1 MKVARKKRVVAAPKG
16 MVAPKAAAALKGMA
30 AAMSKTISAP
40 LKAATPPKAATP
52 QAAAAKAVSVAMPS
66 TVGGAAGQK
75 GGPRVTKAGV
85 LKIKAKAKRPTSTEL
100 SLTQTAKHL
109 KAAKASSSVPASV
122 KRVVAHSSLAH
133 GSDDDR
139 VEIC

>member
-1 MKVARKKRVVAAPKG
+1 MKVAGKKRVVAAPKG

-40 LKAATPPKAATP
+40 LKAATP

-85 LKIKAKAKRPTSTEL
+85 LKIKAKAKRPTSTEP
-100 SLTQTAKHL
+100 SLT
-109 KAAKASSSVPASV
+109 
-122 KRVVAHSSLAH
+122 
-133 GSDDDR
+133 
-139 VEIC
+139 